1 MASQVSERGQITIER
16 SIREQLGIEPGM
28 VAYQS
33 VVDGRL
39 EVVFL
44 PAPHTNSLYGA
55 LKGQASGRAPRTRAE
70 IGDAV
75 METLAEKHAL
85 LARAAKRGTRRTVRD
100 S

>member
-1 MASQVSERGQITIER
+1 MVSQVSERGQITIER
-16 SIREQLGIEPGM
+16 SIRDQLGIEPGM

-44 PAPHTNSLYGA
+44 PAPHRESLYGA
-55 LKGQASGRAPRTRAE
+55 LKRGAGTRAPRTRAE

-75 METLAEKHAL
+75 RETLAEKHGPG
-85 LARAAKRGTRRTVRD
+85 RRPGRRRTEPARRGR
-100 S
+100 